1 MNTRP
6 TPILGQINAEQPLEI
21 VLGFDFGTKNLGI
34 AVGNLLTETAQ
45 PVAIIKVT
53 NNQPNWDEIQKLL
66 NDWQPDALIVGMP
79 YTQDGTETEHLKIIR
94 KFMNRLH
101 GRFGLPVY
109 EIDESY
115 SSAQSMQFLK
125 PSQKGKKGNLDA
137 ISAAIIVE
145 RWLHHNLLSDTP

>member
-1 MNTRP
+1 MNHHQQP
-6 TPILGQINAEQPLEI
+6 TLGQLKADQPLEI
-21 VLGFDFGTKNLGI
+21 VLGFDFGTQNLGV

-45 PVAIIKVT
+45 PITILKVT
-53 NNQPNWDEIQKLL
+53 NHQPNWEEIQKLL
-66 NDWQPDALIVGMP
+66 NDWQPNAFIVGMP

-109 EIDESY
+109 EVDESY
-115 SSAQSMQFLK
+115 SSTQSEQYLK
-125 PSQKGKKGNLDA
+125 PSQKGKKGVLDA

-145 RWLHHNLLSDTP
+145 RWLKGDLFN

>member
-1 MNTRP
+1 MVDSKQP
-6 TPILGQINAEQPLEI
+6 SLGQLKPEQSLEI

-45 PVAIIKVT
+45 PITILKVT
-53 NNQPNWDEIQKLL
+53 NNQPQWDEIQKLIRE
-66 NDWQPDALIVGMP
+66 WQPDAFIVGMP

-109 EIDESY
+109 EIDESH
-115 SSAQSMQFLK
+115 SSALSEQFIK
-125 PSQKGKKGNLDA
+125 PSQKKKKGVLDA

-145 RWLHHNLLSDTP
+145 RWLTQ

>member
-1 MNTRP
+1 MVDSKQP
-6 TPILGQINAEQPLEI
+6 SLGQLKPEQSLEI

-45 PVAIIKVT
+45 PITILKVT
-53 NNQPNWDEIQKLL
+53 NNQPQWDEIQKLIRE
-66 NDWQPDALIVGMP
+66 WQPDAFIVGMP

-109 EIDESY
+109 EIDE
-115 SSAQSMQFLK
+115 
-125 PSQKGKKGNLDA
+125 
-137 ISAAIIVE
+137 
-145 RWLHHNLLSDTP
+145 

>member
-1 MNTRP
+1 MMSSKTA
-6 TPILGQINAEQPLEI
+6 TLGQLKPEQSLEI

-45 PVAIIKVT
+45 PITILKVT
-53 NNQPNWDEIQKLL
+53 NNQPQWDEIQKLIHE
-66 NDWQPDALIVGMP
+66 WQPDAFIVGMP
-79 YTQDGTETEHLKIIR
+79 YTKDGTETEHLKIIR

-109 EIDESY
+109 EVDESH
-115 SSAQSMQFLK
+115 SSALSEQFIK
-125 PSQKGKKGNLDA
+125 PSQKGKKGVLDA

-145 RWLHHNLLSDTP
+145 RWLTQ

>member
-1 MNTRP
+1 MSISHIP
-6 TPILGQINAEQPLEI
+6 TLGKITADQTLEI

-45 PVAIIKVT
+45 PISILKVT
-53 NNQPNWDEIQKLL
+53 NNQPNWDEIQKILT
-66 NDWQPDALIVGMP
+66 DWQPDALIVGMP
-79 YTQDGTETEHLKIIR
+79 YTQDGTETEHIKIIR

-101 GRFGLPVY
+101 GRFGLPVF
-109 EIDESY
+109 EIDEAY
-115 SSAQSMQFLK
+115 SSSQSEQFLK

-145 RWLHHNLLSDTP
+145 RWLKGNIFS

>member
-1 MNTRP
+1 MVDSKQP
-6 TPILGQINAEQPLEI
+6 SLGQLKPEQSLEI

-45 PVAIIKVT
+45 PITILKVT
-53 NNQPNWDEIQKLL
+53 NNQPQWDEIQKLIRE
-66 NDWQPDALIVGMP
+66 WQPDAFIVGMP

-109 EIDESY
+109 EIDESH
-115 SSAQSMQFLK
+115 SSVLSEQFIK
-125 PSQKGKKGNLDA
+125 PSQKKKKGVLDA

-145 RWLHHNLLSDTP
+145 RWLTQ

>member
-1 MNTRP
+1 MSREKQP
-6 TPILGQINAEQPLEI
+6 TLGQPKLDHPIEI

-34 AVGNLLTETAQ
+34 AVGNLLTQTAQ
-45 PVAIIKVT
+45 PVTILKIT
-53 NNQPNWDEIQKLL
+53 NNQPQWEEIQQLL
-66 NDWQPDALIVGMP
+66 YEWQPDAFIVGMP
-79 YTQDGTETEHLKIIR
+79 YTKDGTETEHLKIIR

-115 SSAQSMQFLK
+115 SSALSEQFLK
-125 PSQKGKKGNLDA
+125 PSQKGKKGTLDA

-145 RWLHHNLLSDTP
+145 RWLEK

>member
-1 MNTRP
+1 MMNSKIAT
-6 TPILGQINAEQPLEI
+6 LGQLKPEQSLEI
-21 VLGFDFGTKNLGI
+21 VLGFDFGTKNLGV

-45 PVAIIKVT
+45 PVTILKVT
-53 NNQPNWDEIQKLL
+53 NNQPQWDEIQKLIQE
-66 NDWQPDALIVGMP
+66 WQPDAFIVGMP

-109 EIDESY
+109 EVDESH
-115 SSAQSMQFLK
+115 SSALSEQFIK
-125 PSQKGKKGNLDA
+125 PSQKGKKGILDA

-145 RWLHHNLLSDTP
+145 RWLTQ

>member
-1 MNTRP
+1 MVDSKQP
-6 TPILGQINAEQPLEI
+6 SLGQLKPEQSLEI

-45 PVAIIKVT
+45 PITILKVT
-53 NNQPNWDEIQKLL
+53 NNQPQWDEIQKLIRE
-66 NDWQPDALIVGMP
+66 WQPDAFIVGMP
-79 YTQDGTETEHLKIIR
+79 YTQDGTETEHLTIIR

-109 EIDESY
+109 EIDESH
-115 SSAQSMQFLK
+115 SSALSEQFIK
-125 PSQKGKKGNLDA
+125 PSQKKKKGVLDA

-145 RWLHHNLLSDTP
+145 RWLTQ